1 MPATNFNILTGL
13 TVGNVTTDATNNSVA
28 TSGNITAGNL
38 ASTGLA
44 SAATLLVSGT
54 SNLGAIG
61 NITIT
66 GGAANR
72 VITTNGSGVL
82 SFTDVTTLTGT
93 VSSATANQLAYYTG
107 STTVSGHANL
117 TWTGGNLLTVAG
129 NISSTNIS
137 ASGEITITGNANVGN
152 IGATNANLSAATITG
167 NLATGNTS
175 AVLFTGNVSGVS
187 GVFSGNATFGN
198 INSVSGI
205 LGVSGN
211 ITGGNLI
218 TTGFLSASG
227 NANVGNIGATNANI
241 TSMTATGSVFM
252 ATTSGSVGIGT
263 TSPAVILD
271 LGGGTNFVNSV
282 TSYTGI
288 SPTAK
293 TIQIYDA
300 TQSFLNLVSG
310 VNTAGAVLGG
320 IFFSRSLGQGDAHYN
335 VAGITAL
342 QNSTGTLSGGELLF
356 YTKADSSP
364 TEKMRINVTGDII
377 FGNGESSATTTSAT
391 LRGPARTGTN
401 AAGSN
406 LTIATGNGTGTGG
419 SGSLIFQTASAGSSG
434 TTANT
439 LSERMRIDSSGNV
452 GIGTASPAVALDVV
466 RASADSTVRAYTG
479 TVDLRMWAYHAGAGV
494 IGTNSAHPL
503 IFAVNGLTERMRIT
517 TAGNVG
523 IGTTSPLTTLQVGA
537 VGALNGDVTLSAG
550 TNMVYTVATSG
561 AALTWNANTNGG
573 NANTI
578 MARLQPRHDTS
589 GNYCLDVFC
598 GTWNNNNSAG
608 TAIATFQST
617 GRVGIGNTSPAH
629 TLSVTGTMNVSGNAN
644 VGNVG
649 AGAGVFTGAITG
661 STTLNVTGNANV
673 GNVGAAAGVFTGNVS
688 ARRIGNVG
696 GVAFTLPSTDGSS
709 GQVLSTD
716 GAGILSW
723 TTNGTGGGG
732 SGNSISNGT
741 SSVAIS
747 TTNGNVTT
755 SVAGTSNVVVV
766 SSSGITVSGT
776 VSTNNDMF
784 FTKGSSPFIGPSNAQ
799 DLRIGTNSTEY
810 IRITSSGNFGV
821 GTGSPGGR
829 LGVLHNAASVPYG
842 IAMDSYDGATFKN
855 SMIFGWNTASS
866 FSYMGNFQNFPLAL
880 LTNGASRLYIDSG
893 GNVGIGT
900 TSPSTA
906 LTVTGTVTAT
916 TFSGSG
922 ASLTSLPAGNL
933 TGTIPSGVLGTGIIT
948 STMIADGTIVNAD
961 ISASAAIAV
970 SKLAASTISGIT
982 LGGNLNT
989 LTLNVSGTGLSG
1001 STTYNGSAAATF
1013 TVTSNATSANTA
1025 SAIVARDANGDFNAR
1040 YINAT
1045 YFNSTDEVSAGTL
1058 TYLMGKFGD
1067 NYLRSATAAKVAT
1080 FISGQPMNI
1089 VGTATNLSTTRAN
1102 WSTNGTI
1109 TAVVGQ
1115 LSWKNFGNGFT
1126 IFDASNSTSPDGTS
1140 VNNTNAAVAW
1150 AGSYPTLMGWDGTST
1165 YGVRVDSARV
1175 ADNISAYTIDQSVGT
1190 GNAPIFAGL
1199 TANGRI
1205 IAKSSQSTVLA
1216 TATSSLGG
1224 IEVVGGGGGNAAF
1237 LAFHRPDAYALYFG
1251 LDGTE
1256 LKVGGWSMG
1265 AVSYVILNQNNFTTY
1280 SSSMSPTFAGVT
1292 STGKISGSGTN
1303 YRFVLP
1309 VGTDYWAT

>member
-117 TWTGGNLLTVAG
+117 TWTGGNLLTVTG

-342 QNSTGTLSGGELLF
+342 QNSTGTISGGELLF
-356 YTKADSSP
+356 YTKANSSP

-377 FGNGESSATTTSAT
+377 FGNGELSATTTSAT

-479 TVDLRMWAYHAGAGV
+479 TVDLRMWAYHGGAGV

-523 IGTTSPLTTLQVGA
+523 IGTTSPQQLLHVAGQGLFTTSGSSYDPGDSAGSAVRIGYSTGGDYGYVISNNTGVASKRLLVGGSTVEFLVSGAEKGRFNSDGKFGIGTTSPLTTLQVGA
-537 VGALNGDVTLSAG
+537 VAALNGDVTLSAG
-550 TNMVYTVATSG
+550 TLMVYATATSG

-573 NANTI
+573 YTNSI

-589 GNYCLDVFC
+589 ANYCLDVFC

-608 TAIATFQST
+608 TAIATF
-617 GRVGIGNTSPAH
+617 
-629 TLSVTGTMNVSGNAN
+629 
-644 VGNVG
+644 
-649 AGAGVFTGAITG
+649 
-661 STTLNVTGNANV
+661 
-673 GNVGAAAGVFTGNVS
+673 
-688 ARRIGNVG
+688 
-696 GVAFTLPSTDGSS
+696 
-709 GQVLSTD
+709 
-716 GAGILSW
+716 
-723 TTNGTGGGG
+723 
-732 SGNSISNGT
+732 
-741 SSVAIS
+741 
-747 TTNGNVTT
+747 
-755 SVAGTSNVVVV
+755 
-766 SSSGITVSGT
+766 SSS
-776 VSTNNDMF
+776 
-784 FTKGSSPFIGPSNAQ
+784 
-799 DLRIGTNSTEY
+799 
-810 IRITSSGNFGV
+810 
-821 GTGSPGGR
+821 
-829 LGVLHNAASVPYG
+829 
-842 IAMDSYDGATFKN
+842 
-855 SMIFGWNTASS
+855 
-866 FSYMGNFQNFPLAL
+866 
-880 LTNGASRLYIDSG
+880 

-900 TSPSTA
+900 TSPSKK
-906 LTVTGTVTAT
+906 
-916 TFSGSG
+916 GS
-922 ASLTSLPAGNL
+922 
-933 TGTIPSGVLGTGIIT
+933 
-948 STMIADGTIVNAD
+948 
-961 ISASAAIAV
+961 
-970 SKLAASTISGIT
+970 
-982 LGGNLNT
+982 
-989 LTLNVSGTGLSG
+989 
-1001 STTYNGSAAATF
+1001 
-1013 TVTSNATSANTA
+1013 
-1025 SAIVARDANGDFNAR
+1025 
-1040 YINAT
+1040 
-1045 YFNSTDEVSAGTL
+1045 
-1058 TYLMGKFGD
+1058 
-1067 NYLRSATAAKVAT
+1067 
-1080 FISGQPMNI
+1080 
-1089 VGTATNLSTTRAN
+1089 VGTAGTDGFAIQYSPTSQEVFSVTANTGTGETKFFCDTNYFQTFY
-1102 WSTNGTI
+1102 TNNSEKMRVNTDGYLL
-1109 TAVVGQ
+1109 VGYT
-1115 LSWKNFGNGFT
+1115 SSNGSYKLQVNSQ
-1126 IFDASNSTSPDGTS
+1126 IFA
-1140 VNNTNAAVAW
+1140 TNATIET
-1150 AGSYPTLMGWDGTST
+1150 SDGRYKQNVVSL
-1165 YGVRVDSARV
+1165 
-1175 ADNISAYTIDQSVGT
+1175 QSGLDVIEKLNPVTFNWKDHDIHNFESGTQVG
-1190 GNAPIFAGL
+1190 F
-1199 TANGRI
+1199 
-1205 IAKSSQSTVLA
+1205 IAQEVKEVLA
-1216 TATSSLGG
+1216 DT
-1224 IEVVGGGGGNAAF
+1224 
-1237 LAFHRPDAYALYFG
+1237 PY
-1251 LDGTE
+1251 LDSVIKRNE
-1256 LKVGGWSMG
+1256 LKRDDGSVEEFYGM
-1265 AVSYVILNQNNFTTY
+1265 ADAKLIPVLVKAIQELKAEIDLLK
-1280 SSSMSPTFAGVT
+1280 AG
-1292 STGKISGSGTN
+1292 N
-1303 YRFVLP
+1303 
-1309 VGTDYWAT
+1309 

>member
-117 TWTGGNLLTVAG
+117 TWTGGNLLTVTG

-342 QNSTGTLSGGELLF
+342 QNSTGTISGGELLF
-356 YTKADSSP
+356 YTKANSSP

-377 FGNGESSATTTSAT
+377 FGNGELSATTTSAT

-479 TVDLRMWAYHAGAGV
+479 TVDLRMWAYHGGAGV

-523 IGTTSPLTTLQVGA
+523 IGTTSPQQLLHVAGQGLFTTSGSSYDPGDSAGSAVRIGYSTGGDYGYVISNNTGVASKRLLVGGSTVEFLVSGAEKGRFNSDGKFGIGTTSPLTTLHVGA
-537 VGALNGDVTLSAG
+537 VAALDGDVTLSAG
-550 TNMVYTVATSG
+550 TNMVYATATSG

-573 NANTI
+573 YTNSI

-589 GNYCLDVFC
+589 ANYCLDVFC

-608 TAIATFQST
+608 TAIATF
-617 GRVGIGNTSPAH
+617 
-629 TLSVTGTMNVSGNAN
+629 
-644 VGNVG
+644 
-649 AGAGVFTGAITG
+649 
-661 STTLNVTGNANV
+661 
-673 GNVGAAAGVFTGNVS
+673 
-688 ARRIGNVG
+688 
-696 GVAFTLPSTDGSS
+696 
-709 GQVLSTD
+709 
-716 GAGILSW
+716 
-723 TTNGTGGGG
+723 
-732 SGNSISNGT
+732 
-741 SSVAIS
+741 
-747 TTNGNVTT
+747 
-755 SVAGTSNVVVV
+755 
-766 SSSGITVSGT
+766 SSS
-776 VSTNNDMF
+776 
-784 FTKGSSPFIGPSNAQ
+784 
-799 DLRIGTNSTEY
+799 
-810 IRITSSGNFGV
+810 
-821 GTGSPGGR
+821 
-829 LGVLHNAASVPYG
+829 
-842 IAMDSYDGATFKN
+842 
-855 SMIFGWNTASS
+855 
-866 FSYMGNFQNFPLAL
+866 
-880 LTNGASRLYIDSG
+880 

-900 TSPSTA
+900 TSPSKK
-906 LTVTGTVTAT
+906 
-916 TFSGSG
+916 GS
-922 ASLTSLPAGNL
+922 
-933 TGTIPSGVLGTGIIT
+933 
-948 STMIADGTIVNAD
+948 
-961 ISASAAIAV
+961 
-970 SKLAASTISGIT
+970 
-982 LGGNLNT
+982 
-989 LTLNVSGTGLSG
+989 
-1001 STTYNGSAAATF
+1001 
-1013 TVTSNATSANTA
+1013 
-1025 SAIVARDANGDFNAR
+1025 
-1040 YINAT
+1040 
-1045 YFNSTDEVSAGTL
+1045 
-1058 TYLMGKFGD
+1058 
-1067 NYLRSATAAKVAT
+1067 
-1080 FISGQPMNI
+1080 
-1089 VGTATNLSTTRAN
+1089 VGTAGTDGFAIQYSPTSQEVFSVTANTGTGETKFFCDTNYFQTFY
-1102 WSTNGTI
+1102 TNNSEKMRVNTDGYLL
-1109 TAVVGQ
+1109 VGYT
-1115 LSWKNFGNGFT
+1115 SSNGSYKLQVNSQ
-1126 IFDASNSTSPDGTS
+1126 IFA
-1140 VNNTNAAVAW
+1140 TNATIET
-1150 AGSYPTLMGWDGTST
+1150 SDGRYKQNVVSL
-1165 YGVRVDSARV
+1165 
-1175 ADNISAYTIDQSVGT
+1175 QSGLDVIEKLNPVTFNWKDHDIHNFESGTQVG
-1190 GNAPIFAGL
+1190 F
-1199 TANGRI
+1199 
-1205 IAKSSQSTVLA
+1205 IAQEVKEVLA
-1216 TATSSLGG
+1216 DT
-1224 IEVVGGGGGNAAF
+1224 
-1237 LAFHRPDAYALYFG
+1237 PY
-1251 LDGTE
+1251 LDSVIKRNE
-1256 LKVGGWSMG
+1256 LKRDDGSVEEFYGM
-1265 AVSYVILNQNNFTTY
+1265 ADAKLIPVLVKAIQELKAEIDLLK
-1280 SSSMSPTFAGVT
+1280 AG
-1292 STGKISGSGTN
+1292 N
-1303 YRFVLP
+1303 
-1309 VGTDYWAT
+1309 

>member
-107 STTVSGHANL
+107 SSTVSGHANL
-117 TWTGGNLLTVAG
+117 TWTGGNLLTVTG

-252 ATTSGSVGIGT
+252 ATTSGKVGIGT

-288 SPTAK
+288 SSTAK

-342 QNSTGTLSGGELLF
+342 QNSTGTISGGELLF
-356 YTKADSSP
+356 YTKANSSP

-419 SGSLIFQTASAGSSG
+419 SGSLIFQTGSAGSSG

-452 GIGTASPAVALDVV
+452 GIGTASNAGNTLRYLDVQNT
-466 RASADSTVRAYTG
+466 DTG
-479 TVDLRMWAYHAGAGV
+479 SSAGV
-494 IGTNSAHPL
+494 ILRLITSNSAGSGVTSVD
-503 IFAVNGLTERMRIT
+503 IVKYKIGLLAINNNDTSGITSFNVGASERMRIDSS
-517 TAGNVG
+517 GNVGIGTTSPKQLLHVAGQGLFTTSGSSYDPGDSAGSAVRIGYSTGGDYGYVISNQTGVASKRLLVGGSTVEFLVSGAEKGRFNADGKFG

-537 VGALNGDVTLSAG
+537 VAALNGDVTLSAG
-550 TNMVYTVATSG
+550 TLMVYTVATSG
-561 AALTWNANTNGG
+561 AALTWNASTNGG
-573 NANTI
+573 NANTV
-578 MARLQPRHDTS
+578 MAQLKPRQDT
-589 GNYCLDVFC
+589 GANYCLDVFC

-608 TAIATFQST
+608 TAIATF
-617 GRVGIGNTSPAH
+617 
-629 TLSVTGTMNVSGNAN
+629 
-644 VGNVG
+644 
-649 AGAGVFTGAITG
+649 
-661 STTLNVTGNANV
+661 
-673 GNVGAAAGVFTGNVS
+673 
-688 ARRIGNVG
+688 
-696 GVAFTLPSTDGSS
+696 
-709 GQVLSTD
+709 
-716 GAGILSW
+716 
-723 TTNGTGGGG
+723 
-732 SGNSISNGT
+732 
-741 SSVAIS
+741 
-747 TTNGNVTT
+747 
-755 SVAGTSNVVVV
+755 
-766 SSSGITVSGT
+766 SSS
-776 VSTNNDMF
+776 
-784 FTKGSSPFIGPSNAQ
+784 
-799 DLRIGTNSTEY
+799 
-810 IRITSSGNFGV
+810 
-821 GTGSPGGR
+821 
-829 LGVLHNAASVPYG
+829 
-842 IAMDSYDGATFKN
+842 
-855 SMIFGWNTASS
+855 
-866 FSYMGNFQNFPLAL
+866 
-880 LTNGASRLYIDSG
+880 

-900 TSPSTA
+900 TSPSKK
-906 LTVTGTVTAT
+906 
-916 TFSGSG
+916 GS
-922 ASLTSLPAGNL
+922 
-933 TGTIPSGVLGTGIIT
+933 
-948 STMIADGTIVNAD
+948 
-961 ISASAAIAV
+961 
-970 SKLAASTISGIT
+970 
-982 LGGNLNT
+982 
-989 LTLNVSGTGLSG
+989 
-1001 STTYNGSAAATF
+1001 
-1013 TVTSNATSANTA
+1013 
-1025 SAIVARDANGDFNAR
+1025 
-1040 YINAT
+1040 
-1045 YFNSTDEVSAGTL
+1045 
-1058 TYLMGKFGD
+1058 
-1067 NYLRSATAAKVAT
+1067 
-1080 FISGQPMNI
+1080 
-1089 VGTATNLSTTRAN
+1089 VGTAGTDGFAIQYSPTSQEVFSVTANTGTGETKFFCDTNYFQTFY
-1102 WSTNGTI
+1102 TNNSEKMRVNTDGYLL
-1109 TAVVGQ
+1109 VGYT
-1115 LSWKNFGNGFT
+1115 SSNGSYKLQVNSQ
-1126 IFDASNSTSPDGTS
+1126 IFA
-1140 VNNTNAAVAW
+1140 TNATIET
-1150 AGSYPTLMGWDGTST
+1150 SDGRYKQNVVSL
-1165 YGVRVDSARV
+1165 
-1175 ADNISAYTIDQSVGT
+1175 QSGLDVIEKLNPVTFNWKDHDIHNFESGTQVG
-1190 GNAPIFAGL
+1190 F
-1199 TANGRI
+1199 
-1205 IAKSSQSTVLA
+1205 IAQEVKEVLA
-1216 TATSSLGG
+1216 DT
-1224 IEVVGGGGGNAAF
+1224 
-1237 LAFHRPDAYALYFG
+1237 PY
-1251 LDGTE
+1251 LDSVIKRNE
-1256 LKVGGWSMG
+1256 LKRDDGSVEEFYGM
-1265 AVSYVILNQNNFTTY
+1265 ADAKLIPVLVKAIQELKAEIDLLK
-1280 SSSMSPTFAGVT
+1280 AG
-1292 STGKISGSGTN
+1292 N
-1303 YRFVLP
+1303 
-1309 VGTDYWAT
+1309 

>member
-117 TWTGGNLLTVAG
+117 TWTGGNLLTVTG

-218 TTGFLSASG
+218 TTGFLSASGNANVGNIGATNSIITANATFGNINSVSGILSVTGNANVGNIGSLHSIHTGNVTAGNINSVSGILSVTGNVTASANVAVTSNITAGNINSVSGILSVTGNANVGNIGANNAVFTSISGTLTTAAQPNITSTGTLSSLTISGNVTAQANVLVTSNITAGNINSVSGILSVTG

-342 QNSTGTLSGGELLF
+342 QNSTGTISGGELLF
-356 YTKADSSP
+356 YTKANSSP

-479 TVDLRMWAYHAGAGV
+479 TVDLRMWAYHGGAGV

-523 IGTTSPLTTLQVGA
+523 IGTTSPQQLLHVAGQGLFTTSGSSYDPGDSAGSAVRIGYSTGGDYGYVISNNTGVASKRLLVGGSTVEFLVSGAEKGRFNSDGKFGIGTTSPLTTLHVGA
-537 VGALNGDVTLSAG
+537 VAALDGDVTLSAG
-550 TNMVYTVATSG
+550 TNMVYATATSG

-573 NANTI
+573 YTNSI

-589 GNYCLDVFC
+589 ANYCLDVFC

-608 TAIATFQST
+608 TAIATF
-617 GRVGIGNTSPAH
+617 
-629 TLSVTGTMNVSGNAN
+629 
-644 VGNVG
+644 
-649 AGAGVFTGAITG
+649 
-661 STTLNVTGNANV
+661 
-673 GNVGAAAGVFTGNVS
+673 
-688 ARRIGNVG
+688 
-696 GVAFTLPSTDGSS
+696 
-709 GQVLSTD
+709 
-716 GAGILSW
+716 
-723 TTNGTGGGG
+723 
-732 SGNSISNGT
+732 
-741 SSVAIS
+741 
-747 TTNGNVTT
+747 
-755 SVAGTSNVVVV
+755 
-766 SSSGITVSGT
+766 SSS
-776 VSTNNDMF
+776 
-784 FTKGSSPFIGPSNAQ
+784 
-799 DLRIGTNSTEY
+799 
-810 IRITSSGNFGV
+810 
-821 GTGSPGGR
+821 
-829 LGVLHNAASVPYG
+829 
-842 IAMDSYDGATFKN
+842 
-855 SMIFGWNTASS
+855 
-866 FSYMGNFQNFPLAL
+866 
-880 LTNGASRLYIDSG
+880 

-900 TSPSTA
+900 TSPSKK
-906 LTVTGTVTAT
+906 
-916 TFSGSG
+916 GS
-922 ASLTSLPAGNL
+922 
-933 TGTIPSGVLGTGIIT
+933 
-948 STMIADGTIVNAD
+948 
-961 ISASAAIAV
+961 
-970 SKLAASTISGIT
+970 
-982 LGGNLNT
+982 
-989 LTLNVSGTGLSG
+989 
-1001 STTYNGSAAATF
+1001 
-1013 TVTSNATSANTA
+1013 
-1025 SAIVARDANGDFNAR
+1025 
-1040 YINAT
+1040 
-1045 YFNSTDEVSAGTL
+1045 
-1058 TYLMGKFGD
+1058 
-1067 NYLRSATAAKVAT
+1067 
-1080 FISGQPMNI
+1080 
-1089 VGTATNLSTTRAN
+1089 VGTAGTDGFAIQYSPTSQEVFSVTANTGTGETKFFCDTNYFQTFY
-1102 WSTNGTI
+1102 TNNSEKMRVNTDGYLL
-1109 TAVVGQ
+1109 VGYT
-1115 LSWKNFGNGFT
+1115 SSNGSYKLQVNSQ
-1126 IFDASNSTSPDGTS
+1126 IFA
-1140 VNNTNAAVAW
+1140 TNATIET
-1150 AGSYPTLMGWDGTST
+1150 SDGRYKQNVVSL
-1165 YGVRVDSARV
+1165 
-1175 ADNISAYTIDQSVGT
+1175 QSGLDVIEKLNPVTFNWKDHDIHNFESGTQVG
-1190 GNAPIFAGL
+1190 F
-1199 TANGRI
+1199 
-1205 IAKSSQSTVLA
+1205 IAQEVKEVLA
-1216 TATSSLGG
+1216 DT
-1224 IEVVGGGGGNAAF
+1224 
-1237 LAFHRPDAYALYFG
+1237 PY
-1251 LDGTE
+1251 LDSVIKRNE
-1256 LKVGGWSMG
+1256 LKRDDGSVEEFYGM
-1265 AVSYVILNQNNFTTY
+1265 ADAKLIPVLVKAIQELKAEIDLLK
-1280 SSSMSPTFAGVT
+1280 AG
-1292 STGKISGSGTN
+1292 N
-1303 YRFVLP
+1303 
-1309 VGTDYWAT
+1309 

>member
-117 TWTGGNLLTVAG
+117 TWTGGNLLTVTG

-342 QNSTGTLSGGELLF
+342 QNSTGTISGGELLF
-356 YTKADSSP
+356 YTKANSSP

-377 FGNGESSATTTSAT
+377 FGNGELSATTTSAT

-479 TVDLRMWAYHAGAGV
+479 TVDLRMWAYHGGAGV

-523 IGTTSPLTTLQVGA
+523 IGTTSPQQLLHVAGQGLFTTSGSSYDPGDSAGSAVRIGYSTGGDYGYVISNNTGVASKRLLVGGSTVEFLVSGAEKGRFNSDGKFGIGTTSPLTTLQVGA
-537 VGALNGDVTLSAG
+537 VAALNGDVTLSAG
-550 TNMVYTVATSG
+550 TNMVYATATSG

-573 NANTI
+573 YTNSI

-589 GNYCLDVFC
+589 ANYCLDVFC

-608 TAIATFQST
+608 TAIATF
-617 GRVGIGNTSPAH
+617 
-629 TLSVTGTMNVSGNAN
+629 
-644 VGNVG
+644 
-649 AGAGVFTGAITG
+649 
-661 STTLNVTGNANV
+661 
-673 GNVGAAAGVFTGNVS
+673 
-688 ARRIGNVG
+688 
-696 GVAFTLPSTDGSS
+696 
-709 GQVLSTD
+709 
-716 GAGILSW
+716 
-723 TTNGTGGGG
+723 
-732 SGNSISNGT
+732 
-741 SSVAIS
+741 
-747 TTNGNVTT
+747 
-755 SVAGTSNVVVV
+755 
-766 SSSGITVSGT
+766 SSS
-776 VSTNNDMF
+776 
-784 FTKGSSPFIGPSNAQ
+784 
-799 DLRIGTNSTEY
+799 
-810 IRITSSGNFGV
+810 
-821 GTGSPGGR
+821 
-829 LGVLHNAASVPYG
+829 
-842 IAMDSYDGATFKN
+842 
-855 SMIFGWNTASS
+855 
-866 FSYMGNFQNFPLAL
+866 
-880 LTNGASRLYIDSG
+880 

-900 TSPSTA
+900 TSPSKK
-906 LTVTGTVTAT
+906 
-916 TFSGSG
+916 GS
-922 ASLTSLPAGNL
+922 
-933 TGTIPSGVLGTGIIT
+933 
-948 STMIADGTIVNAD
+948 
-961 ISASAAIAV
+961 
-970 SKLAASTISGIT
+970 
-982 LGGNLNT
+982 
-989 LTLNVSGTGLSG
+989 
-1001 STTYNGSAAATF
+1001 
-1013 TVTSNATSANTA
+1013 
-1025 SAIVARDANGDFNAR
+1025 
-1040 YINAT
+1040 
-1045 YFNSTDEVSAGTL
+1045 
-1058 TYLMGKFGD
+1058 
-1067 NYLRSATAAKVAT
+1067 
-1080 FISGQPMNI
+1080 
-1089 VGTATNLSTTRAN
+1089 VGTAGTDGFAIQYSPTSQEVFSVTANTGTGETKFFCDTNYFQTFY
-1102 WSTNGTI
+1102 TNNSEKMRVNTDGYLL
-1109 TAVVGQ
+1109 VGYT
-1115 LSWKNFGNGFT
+1115 SSNGSYKLQVNSQ
-1126 IFDASNSTSPDGTS
+1126 IFA
-1140 VNNTNAAVAW
+1140 TNATIET
-1150 AGSYPTLMGWDGTST
+1150 SDGRYKQNVVSL
-1165 YGVRVDSARV
+1165 
-1175 ADNISAYTIDQSVGT
+1175 QSGLDVIEKLNPVTFNWKDHDIHNFESGTQVG
-1190 GNAPIFAGL
+1190 F
-1199 TANGRI
+1199 
-1205 IAKSSQSTVLA
+1205 IAQEVKEVLA
-1216 TATSSLGG
+1216 DT
-1224 IEVVGGGGGNAAF
+1224 
-1237 LAFHRPDAYALYFG
+1237 PY
-1251 LDGTE
+1251 LDSVIKRNE
-1256 LKVGGWSMG
+1256 LKRDDGSVEEFYGM
-1265 AVSYVILNQNNFTTY
+1265 ADAKLIPVLVNAIKELKAEIDLLK
-1280 SSSMSPTFAGVT
+1280 AG
-1292 STGKISGSGTN
+1292 N
-1303 YRFVLP
+1303 
-1309 VGTDYWAT
+1309 

>member
-117 TWTGGNLLTVAG
+117 TWTGGNLLTVTG

-342 QNSTGTLSGGELLF
+342 QNSTGTISGGELLF
-356 YTKADSSP
+356 YTKANSSP

-479 TVDLRMWAYHAGAGV
+479 TVDLRMWAYHGGAGV

-523 IGTTSPLTTLQVGA
+523 IGTTSPQQLLHVAGQGLFTTSGSSYDPGDSAGSAVRIGYSTGGDYGYVISNNTGVASKRLLVGGSTVEFLVSGAEKGRFNSDGKFGIGTTSPLTTLQVGA
-537 VGALNGDVTLSAG
+537 VAALNGDVTLSAG
-550 TNMVYTVATSG
+550 TNMVYATATSG

-573 NANTI
+573 YTNSI

-589 GNYCLDVFC
+589 ANYCLDVFC

-608 TAIATFQST
+608 TAIATF
-617 GRVGIGNTSPAH
+617 
-629 TLSVTGTMNVSGNAN
+629 
-644 VGNVG
+644 
-649 AGAGVFTGAITG
+649 
-661 STTLNVTGNANV
+661 
-673 GNVGAAAGVFTGNVS
+673 
-688 ARRIGNVG
+688 
-696 GVAFTLPSTDGSS
+696 
-709 GQVLSTD
+709 
-716 GAGILSW
+716 
-723 TTNGTGGGG
+723 
-732 SGNSISNGT
+732 
-741 SSVAIS
+741 
-747 TTNGNVTT
+747 
-755 SVAGTSNVVVV
+755 
-766 SSSGITVSGT
+766 SSS
-776 VSTNNDMF
+776 
-784 FTKGSSPFIGPSNAQ
+784 
-799 DLRIGTNSTEY
+799 
-810 IRITSSGNFGV
+810 
-821 GTGSPGGR
+821 
-829 LGVLHNAASVPYG
+829 
-842 IAMDSYDGATFKN
+842 
-855 SMIFGWNTASS
+855 
-866 FSYMGNFQNFPLAL
+866 
-880 LTNGASRLYIDSG
+880 

-900 TSPSTA
+900 TSPSKK
-906 LTVTGTVTAT
+906 
-916 TFSGSG
+916 GS
-922 ASLTSLPAGNL
+922 
-933 TGTIPSGVLGTGIIT
+933 
-948 STMIADGTIVNAD
+948 
-961 ISASAAIAV
+961 
-970 SKLAASTISGIT
+970 
-982 LGGNLNT
+982 
-989 LTLNVSGTGLSG
+989 
-1001 STTYNGSAAATF
+1001 
-1013 TVTSNATSANTA
+1013 
-1025 SAIVARDANGDFNAR
+1025 
-1040 YINAT
+1040 
-1045 YFNSTDEVSAGTL
+1045 
-1058 TYLMGKFGD
+1058 
-1067 NYLRSATAAKVAT
+1067 
-1080 FISGQPMNI
+1080 
-1089 VGTATNLSTTRAN
+1089 VGTAGTDGFAIQYSPTSQEVFSVTANTGTGETKFFCDTNYFQTFY
-1102 WSTNGTI
+1102 TNNSEKMRVNTDGYLL
-1109 TAVVGQ
+1109 VGYT
-1115 LSWKNFGNGFT
+1115 SSNGSYKLQVNSQ
-1126 IFDASNSTSPDGTS
+1126 IFA
-1140 VNNTNAAVAW
+1140 TNATIET
-1150 AGSYPTLMGWDGTST
+1150 SDGRYKQNVVSL
-1165 YGVRVDSARV
+1165 
-1175 ADNISAYTIDQSVGT
+1175 QSGLDVIEKLNPVTFNWKDHDIHNFESGTQVG
-1190 GNAPIFAGL
+1190 F
-1199 TANGRI
+1199 
-1205 IAKSSQSTVLA
+1205 IAQEVKEVLA
-1216 TATSSLGG
+1216 DT
-1224 IEVVGGGGGNAAF
+1224 
-1237 LAFHRPDAYALYFG
+1237 PY
-1251 LDGTE
+1251 LDSVIKRNE
-1256 LKVGGWSMG
+1256 LKRDDGSVEEFYGM
-1265 AVSYVILNQNNFTTY
+1265 ADAKLIPVLVKAIQELKAEIDLLK
-1280 SSSMSPTFAGVT
+1280 AG
-1292 STGKISGSGTN
+1292 N
-1303 YRFVLP
+1303 
-1309 VGTDYWAT
+1309 

>member
-117 TWTGGNLLTVAG
+117 TWTGGNLLTVTG

-342 QNSTGTLSGGELLF
+342 QNSTGTISGGELLF
-356 YTKADSSP
+356 YTKANSSP

-377 FGNGESSATTTSAT
+377 FGNGELSATTTSAT

-479 TVDLRMWAYHAGAGV
+479 TVDLRMWAYHGGAGV

-523 IGTTSPLTTLQVGA
+523 IGTTSPQQLLHVAGQGLFTTSGSSYDPGDSAGSAVRIGYSTGGDYGYVISNNTGVASKRLLVGGSTVEFLVSGAEKGRFNSDGKFGIGTTSPLTTLHVGA
-537 VGALNGDVTLSAG
+537 VAALDGDVTLSAG
-550 TNMVYTVATSG
+550 TNMVYATATSG

-573 NANTI
+573 YTNTI
-578 MARLQPRHDTS
+578 MARLQPRQDT
-589 GNYCLDVFC
+589 GANYCLDVFC

-608 TAIATFQST
+608 TAIATF
-617 GRVGIGNTSPAH
+617 
-629 TLSVTGTMNVSGNAN
+629 
-644 VGNVG
+644 
-649 AGAGVFTGAITG
+649 
-661 STTLNVTGNANV
+661 
-673 GNVGAAAGVFTGNVS
+673 
-688 ARRIGNVG
+688 
-696 GVAFTLPSTDGSS
+696 
-709 GQVLSTD
+709 
-716 GAGILSW
+716 
-723 TTNGTGGGG
+723 
-732 SGNSISNGT
+732 
-741 SSVAIS
+741 
-747 TTNGNVTT
+747 
-755 SVAGTSNVVVV
+755 
-766 SSSGITVSGT
+766 SSS
-776 VSTNNDMF
+776 
-784 FTKGSSPFIGPSNAQ
+784 
-799 DLRIGTNSTEY
+799 
-810 IRITSSGNFGV
+810 
-821 GTGSPGGR
+821 
-829 LGVLHNAASVPYG
+829 
-842 IAMDSYDGATFKN
+842 
-855 SMIFGWNTASS
+855 
-866 FSYMGNFQNFPLAL
+866 
-880 LTNGASRLYIDSG
+880 

-900 TSPSTA
+900 TSPSKK
-906 LTVTGTVTAT
+906 
-916 TFSGSG
+916 GS
-922 ASLTSLPAGNL
+922 
-933 TGTIPSGVLGTGIIT
+933 
-948 STMIADGTIVNAD
+948 
-961 ISASAAIAV
+961 
-970 SKLAASTISGIT
+970 
-982 LGGNLNT
+982 
-989 LTLNVSGTGLSG
+989 
-1001 STTYNGSAAATF
+1001 
-1013 TVTSNATSANTA
+1013 
-1025 SAIVARDANGDFNAR
+1025 
-1040 YINAT
+1040 
-1045 YFNSTDEVSAGTL
+1045 
-1058 TYLMGKFGD
+1058 
-1067 NYLRSATAAKVAT
+1067 
-1080 FISGQPMNI
+1080 
-1089 VGTATNLSTTRAN
+1089 VGTAGTDGFAIQYSPTSQEVFSVTANTGTGETKFFCDTNYFQTFY
-1102 WSTNGTI
+1102 TNNSEKMRVNTDGYLL
-1109 TAVVGQ
+1109 VGYT
-1115 LSWKNFGNGFT
+1115 SSNGSYKLQVNSQ
-1126 IFDASNSTSPDGTS
+1126 IFA
-1140 VNNTNAAVAW
+1140 TNATIET
-1150 AGSYPTLMGWDGTST
+1150 SDGRYKQNVVSL
-1165 YGVRVDSARV
+1165 
-1175 ADNISAYTIDQSVGT
+1175 QSGLDVIEKLNPVTFNWKDHDIHNFESGTQVG
-1190 GNAPIFAGL
+1190 F
-1199 TANGRI
+1199 
-1205 IAKSSQSTVLA
+1205 IAQEVKEVLA
-1216 TATSSLGG
+1216 DT
-1224 IEVVGGGGGNAAF
+1224 
-1237 LAFHRPDAYALYFG
+1237 PY
-1251 LDGTE
+1251 LDSVIKRNE
-1256 LKVGGWSMG
+1256 LKRDDGSVEEFYGM
-1265 AVSYVILNQNNFTTY
+1265 ADAKLIPVLVKAIQELKAEIDLLK
-1280 SSSMSPTFAGVT
+1280 AG
-1292 STGKISGSGTN
+1292 N
-1303 YRFVLP
+1303 
-1309 VGTDYWAT
+1309 

>member
-117 TWTGGNLLTVAG
+117 TWTGGNLLTVTG

-342 QNSTGTLSGGELLF
+342 QNSTGTISGGELLF
-356 YTKADSSP
+356 YTKANSSP

-377 FGNGESSATTTSAT
+377 FGNGELSATTTSAT

-479 TVDLRMWAYHAGAGV
+479 TVDLRMWAYHGGAGV

-523 IGTTSPLTTLQVGA
+523 IGTTSPQQLLHVAGQGLFTTSGSSYDPGDSAGSAVRIGYSTGGDYGYVISNNTGVASKRLLVGGSTVEFLVSGAEKGRFNSDGKFGIGTTSPLTTLQVGA
-537 VGALNGDVTLSAG
+537 VAALNGDVTLSAG
-550 TNMVYTVATSG
+550 TNMVYATATSG

-573 NANTI
+573 YTNSI

-589 GNYCLDVFC
+589 ANYCLDVFC

-608 TAIATFQST
+608 TAIATF
-617 GRVGIGNTSPAH
+617 
-629 TLSVTGTMNVSGNAN
+629 
-644 VGNVG
+644 
-649 AGAGVFTGAITG
+649 
-661 STTLNVTGNANV
+661 
-673 GNVGAAAGVFTGNVS
+673 
-688 ARRIGNVG
+688 
-696 GVAFTLPSTDGSS
+696 
-709 GQVLSTD
+709 
-716 GAGILSW
+716 
-723 TTNGTGGGG
+723 
-732 SGNSISNGT
+732 
-741 SSVAIS
+741 
-747 TTNGNVTT
+747 
-755 SVAGTSNVVVV
+755 
-766 SSSGITVSGT
+766 SSS
-776 VSTNNDMF
+776 
-784 FTKGSSPFIGPSNAQ
+784 
-799 DLRIGTNSTEY
+799 
-810 IRITSSGNFGV
+810 
-821 GTGSPGGR
+821 
-829 LGVLHNAASVPYG
+829 
-842 IAMDSYDGATFKN
+842 
-855 SMIFGWNTASS
+855 
-866 FSYMGNFQNFPLAL
+866 
-880 LTNGASRLYIDSG
+880 

-900 TSPSTA
+900 TSPSKK
-906 LTVTGTVTAT
+906 
-916 TFSGSG
+916 GS
-922 ASLTSLPAGNL
+922 
-933 TGTIPSGVLGTGIIT
+933 
-948 STMIADGTIVNAD
+948 
-961 ISASAAIAV
+961 
-970 SKLAASTISGIT
+970 
-982 LGGNLNT
+982 
-989 LTLNVSGTGLSG
+989 
-1001 STTYNGSAAATF
+1001 
-1013 TVTSNATSANTA
+1013 
-1025 SAIVARDANGDFNAR
+1025 
-1040 YINAT
+1040 
-1045 YFNSTDEVSAGTL
+1045 
-1058 TYLMGKFGD
+1058 
-1067 NYLRSATAAKVAT
+1067 
-1080 FISGQPMNI
+1080 
-1089 VGTATNLSTTRAN
+1089 VGTAGTDGFAIQYSPTSQEVFSVTANTGTGETKFFCDTNYFQTFY
-1102 WSTNGTI
+1102 TNNSEKMRVNTDGYLL
-1109 TAVVGQ
+1109 VGYT
-1115 LSWKNFGNGFT
+1115 SSNGSYKLQVNSQ
-1126 IFDASNSTSPDGTS
+1126 IFA
-1140 VNNTNAAVAW
+1140 TNATIET
-1150 AGSYPTLMGWDGTST
+1150 SDGRYKQNVVSL
-1165 YGVRVDSARV
+1165 
-1175 ADNISAYTIDQSVGT
+1175 QSGLDVIEKLNPVTFNWKDHDIHNFESGTQVG
-1190 GNAPIFAGL
+1190 F
-1199 TANGRI
+1199 
-1205 IAKSSQSTVLA
+1205 IAQEVKEVLA
-1216 TATSSLGG
+1216 DT
-1224 IEVVGGGGGNAAF
+1224 
-1237 LAFHRPDAYALYFG
+1237 PY
-1251 LDGTE
+1251 LDSVIKRNE
-1256 LKVGGWSMG
+1256 LKRDDGSVEEFYGM
-1265 AVSYVILNQNNFTTY
+1265 ADAKLIPVLVKAIQELKAEIDLLK
-1280 SSSMSPTFAGVT
+1280 AG
-1292 STGKISGSGTN
+1292 N
-1303 YRFVLP
+1303 
-1309 VGTDYWAT
+1309 